1 MLKKL
6 DLIHVTGDE
15 PLTLNFVML
24 VIEKDISHH
33 RITWLTLNLLLFG
46 NDFTRIVNISGVA
59 DSSSSQIDNGENNFL
74 VLGEWPND
82 DITESIGTA

>member
-1 MLKKL
+1 M
-6 DLIHVTGDE
+6 TGDE

-33 RITWLTLNLLLFG
+33 RITWLTLSLLLFG
-46 NDFTRIVNISGVA
+46 NDFTRSVKVFGVA
-59 DSSSSQIDNGENNFL
+59 NSSLSQVDNRGNNFL

-82 DITESIGTA
+82 DITESTSTA

>member
-33 RITWLTLNLLLFG
+33 RIT
-46 NDFTRIVNISGVA
+46 
-59 DSSSSQIDNGENNFL
+59 
-74 VLGEWPND
+74 
-82 DITESIGTA
+82 